1 MGSAYVDSEVAA
13 DCCSFVM
20 LGAAN
25 LGSAGAQLT
34 AGLANADIDRTLVGI
49 FMVAIKQKGRPWV
62 DSETDASH

>member
-1 MGSAYVDSEVAA
+1 
-13 DCCSFVM
+13 M